1 VFSFHQ
7 VILNLAA
14 DAARVVVGVGSVMLL
29 VVLLTRLWWRRRL
42 ACAAEPPP
50 NVCRCGYPLGQLAVP
65 RCPECGRVVGF
76 EATAED
82 LGLSDEQLRRVQA
95 ARDKRRSAV

>member
-42 ACAAEPPP
+42 ARAAEPPP

-65 RCPECGRVVGF
+65 RRGEPLGKNVRHMSPVHLAQRPPERIP
-76 EATAED
+76 
-82 LGLSDEQLRRVQA
+82 
-95 ARDKRRSAV
+95 